1 MQVRSFPLAAAA
13 LAAALAAGCGS
24 DPTSTFVKQYTAMM
38 RANSIDIVTKLDA
51 LQSAVDAFVAAPS
64 ADGLAAAQSAWLDAR
79 TVYGDFEVSRFYGGP
94 IDTVQGRVNEW
105 PIDENFIDY
114 TAGNPT
120 GGIIND
126 PQHYPQL
133 TPAILASSDERGG
146 IENLSTGF
154 HALEFL
160 LWGQRP
166 DQTAGPG
173 ERPYTDYVDGGTAA
187 NQDRRRTYLSAATD
201 LLVSDLAGVSA
212 DWDATDPASYA
223 SALIAQRPQQALQL
237 IVRGWSNM
245 TVSELYFERMNDPF
259 LTQNRKDEESCFS
272 ESTSLDITADIDG
285 IWNVWVGQY
294 GALSGPGLQSLV
306 AAKNKALAATMGAQL
321 AAARDAIHAIPPPFD
336 HAVIAPAGSDAHD
349 KVQAALDAL
358 SPLAATIRQVAMA
371 LGVTVNI

>member
-1 MQVRSFPLAAAA
+1 MKKLMLAIAVA
-13 LAAALAAGCGS
+13 AAGCGAP
-24 DPTSTFVKQYTAMM
+24 DATSAVVKQYAAMM
-38 RANSIDIVTKLDA
+38 RANAVDVSTKLAA
-51 LQSAVDAFVAAPS
+51 LSDAVDAFVAAPS
-64 ADGLAAAQSAWLDAR
+64 ADGLAAAQSAWLDTR
-79 TVYGDFEVSRFYGGP
+79 FVYGEFEVTRFYGSP
-94 IDTVQGRVNEW
+94 IDGVQGRVNEW

-133 TPAILASSDERGG
+133 TPAVLASSDERGG

-173 ERPYTDYVDGGTAA
+173 ERPYTDYVDGGTAM
-187 NQDRRRTYLSAATD
+187 NQDRRRTYLKAATD
-201 LLVSDLAGVSA
+201 LLVSDLAGVAA
-212 DWDATDPASYA
+212 DWDATDPTSYGA
-223 SALIAQRPQQALQL
+223 ALIAQKPQPALQL
-237 IVRGWSNM
+237 IMRGWSNM

-272 ESTSLDITADIDG
+272 EATSLDISGDMEG
-285 IWNVWVGQY
+285 IYNVWRGRY
-294 GALSGPGLQSLV
+294 GALSGPGLEQLV
-306 AAKNKALAATMGAQL
+306 DAKDHALATTMAAQL
-321 AAARDAIHAIPPPFD
+321 AAARDAVNAIPPPFD
-336 HAVIAPAGSDAHD
+336 HAVIAPAGTDAHD

-358 SPLAATIRQVAMA
+358 APLAATIRQAAIA